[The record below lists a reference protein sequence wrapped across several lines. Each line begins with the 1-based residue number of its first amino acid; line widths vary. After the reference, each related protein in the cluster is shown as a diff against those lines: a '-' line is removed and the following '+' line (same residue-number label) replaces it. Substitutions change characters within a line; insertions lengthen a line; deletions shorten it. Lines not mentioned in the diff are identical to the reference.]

1 MAERNGMNAE
11 VPRFLPERLRPPTTG
26 RKRRRGY
33 ALLTVV
39 PVMLL
44 ALPRWQV
51 SEVLV
56 EGCPKLP
63 SASVHSLHELVGQ
76 PTMGLDLKAVRD
88 RVEIWP
94 GVGEVEVELELPGTV
109 HVRAAAAVS
118 RGSLRVGRNWHGV
131 AADGSLTGRLD
142 LALPPV
148 LAGFADD
155 LERSKGLAVASRLE
169 KMTGGYVVEIHRV
182 TPSDY
187 RLQLQQAGG
196 GPDLVVH
203 VLPKGTNAE
212 NAWCVAVANGSLT
225 QTWADLRWMD
235 RIVLGGGS

>member
-1 MAERNGMNAE
+1 MNSE
-11 VPRFLPERLRPPTTG
+11 VPRFLPERLRPPTNG

-51 SEVLV
+51 TEVLI
-56 EGCPKLP
+56 EGCPKVP
-63 SASVHSLHELVGQ
+63 AASIHSLHELVGQ
-76 PTMGLDLKAVRD
+76 PAMGLDLGAIRD

-118 RGSLRVGRNWHGV
+118 RGSVRVGRSWHGV
-131 AADGSLTGRLD
+131 AADGSLTGRVD
-142 LALPPV
+142 IALPPV
-148 LAGFADD
+148 LAGFTGD
-155 LERSKGLAVASRLE
+155 LGRSKGLAVASRLE
-169 KMTGGYVVEIHRV
+169 EATGGQVREIRRV

-187 RLQLQQAGG
+187 RLQVQPADG
-196 GPDLVVH
+196 GPDITIH
-203 VLPKGTNAE
+203 VLPQVTDAE
-212 NAWCVAVANGSLT
+212 RAFCAAVTAGSLT
-225 QTWADLRWMD
+225 QTWADLRWTD

>member
-1 MAERNGMNAE
+1 MNAE
-11 VPRFLPERLRPPTTG
+11 IPRFLPERLRPPTTG
-26 RKRRRGY
+26 RKRRRGF

-51 SEVLV
+51 SEVRIEV
-56 EGCPKLP
+56 CPKLP
-63 SASVHSLHELVGQ
+63 AASVASLHELVGQ
-76 PTMGLDLKAVRD
+76 PAMGLDLEAVRD

-118 RGSLRVGRNWHGV
+118 RGSLRVGRSWHGV
-131 AADGSLTGRLD
+131 AADGSLTGIVD
-142 LALPPV
+142 IALPPV
-148 LAGFADD
+148 LAGFTGDF
-155 LERSKGLAVASRLE
+155 ERSKGLAVASRLE
-169 KMTGGYVVEIHRV
+169 AATGGQVSEIRRV

-187 RLQLQQAGG
+187 RLQLQPSGG
-196 GPDLVVH
+196 GPGIVIH
-203 VLPKGTNAE
+203 VLPKGTSAE
-212 NAWCVAVANGSLT
+212 KAWCAAVTDGSLT
-225 QTWADLRWMD
+225 QTWADLRWTD

>member
-1 MAERNGMNAE
+1 MNSE
-11 VPRFLPERLRPPTTG
+11 VPRFLPERLRPPTNG

-51 SEVLV
+51 TEVLI
-56 EGCPKLP
+56 EGCPKVP
-63 SASVHSLHELVGQ
+63 AASIHSLHELVGQ
-76 PTMGLDLKAVRD
+76 PAMGLDLGAIRD

-118 RGSLRVGRNWHGV
+118 RGSVRVGRSWHGV
-131 AADGSLTGRLD
+131 AADGSLTGRVD
-142 LALPPV
+142 IALPPV
-148 LAGFADD
+148 LAGFTGD
-155 LERSKGLAVASRLE
+155 LGRSKGLAVASRLE
-169 KMTGGYVVEIHRV
+169 EATGGQVREIRRV

-187 RLQLQQAGG
+187 RLQVQPADG
-196 GPDLVVH
+196 GPEITIH
-203 VLPKGTNAE
+203 VLPQVTNAE
-212 NAWCVAVANGSLT
+212 RAFCAAVTAGSLT
-225 QTWADLRWMD
+225 QTWADLRWTD
-235 RIVLGGGS
+235 RIVFGGGS

>member
-1 MAERNGMNAE
+1 MNADL
-11 VPRFLPERLRPPTTG
+11 PRFLPERLRPPTTG
-26 RKRRRGY
+26 RKRRRGF

-63 SASVHSLHELVGQ
+63 AASIHSLHELVGQ
-76 PTMGLDLKAVRD
+76 PAMGLDLEAVRD

-109 HVRAAAAVS
+109 HVRAAASVS
-118 RGSLRVGRNWHGV
+118 RGSLRVGRSWHGV
-131 AADGSLTGRLD
+131 AADGSLTGLVD
-142 LALPPV
+142 FALPPV
-148 LAGFADD
+148 LAGFTSDF
-155 LERSKGLAVASRLE
+155 ERSKGLAVASRLE
-169 KMTGGYVVEIHRV
+169 ETTGGQVNEIRRV

-187 RLQLQQAGG
+187 RLQLELSGG
-196 GPDLVVH
+196 GPEIVIHVV
-203 VLPKGTNAE
+203 PQGTNAE
-212 NAWCVAVANGSLT
+212 KAWCAAVTNGSLT

>member
-1 MAERNGMNAE
+1 MSAE
-11 VPRFLPERLRPPTTG
+11 VPRFLPERLRPPKNG

-44 ALPRWQV
+44 ALPRWRV
-51 SEVLV
+51 SEVRV

-63 SASVHSLHELVGQ
+63 TASVHSLYELVGQ
-76 PTMGLDLKAVRD
+76 PALGLDLGAVRD

-109 HVRAAAAVS
+109 HVRAAAAAC
-118 RGSLRVGRNWHGV
+118 RGSLRVGRSWHGV
-131 AADGSLTGRLD
+131 AADGSLTGILD
-142 LALPPV
+142 IALPPI
-148 LAGFADD
+148 LDGFTSD

-169 KMTGGYVVEIHRV
+169 ETTGGQVKEIRRV

-187 RLQLQQAGG
+187 RLQLQPSGG
-196 GPDLVVH
+196 GPDIVIH
-203 VLPKGTNAE
+203 VLPQGTDAE
-212 NAWCVAVANGSLT
+212 KAWCAAAADNSLT
-225 QTWADLRWMD
+225 QTWADLRWTD

>member
-1 MAERNGMNAE
+1 MNAD
-11 VPRFLPERLRPPTTG
+11 VPRFLPERLRPPTTA

-51 SEVLV
+51 TEVRV

-63 SASVHSLHELVGQ
+63 AASVNSLHELVGQ
-76 PTMGLDLKAVRD
+76 PALGLDLEAVRD

-109 HVRAAAAVS
+109 HVRATASVS
-118 RGSLRVGRNWHGV
+118 QGSLRVGSSWHGV
-131 AADGSLTGRLD
+131 AADGTLTGLMD
-142 LALPPV
+142 FALPPV
-148 LAGFADD
+148 LTGFTGEV
-155 LERSKGLAVASRLE
+155 ERSNGLAVARRLE
-169 KMTGGYVVEIHRV
+169 ETSGCQVSGVRRV

-187 RLQLQQAGG
+187 RLQLEPSSGG
-196 GPDLVVH
+196 GEIVIH
-203 VLPKGTNAE
+203 VLPQGTSAE
-212 NAWCVAVANGSLT
+212 KAWCAAVADGSLT
-225 QTWADLRWMD
+225 QTWADLRWTD
-235 RIVLGGGS
+235 RIILGGGS

>member
-1 MAERNGMNAE
+1 MNADL
-11 VPRFLPERLRPPTTG
+11 PRFLPERLRPPTTG
-26 RKRRRGY
+26 RKRRRGL

-63 SASVHSLHELVGQ
+63 AASIHSLHELVGQ
-76 PTMGLDLKAVRD
+76 PAMGLDLEAVRD

-109 HVRAAAAVS
+109 HVRAVAAVS
-118 RGSLRVGRNWHGV
+118 RGSLRVGRSWHGV
-131 AADGSLTGRLD
+131 AADGSMTGIVEI
-142 LALPPV
+142 ALPPV
-148 LAGFADD
+148 LAGFTSD

-169 KMTGGYVVEIHRV
+169 ETTGGLVREMLEL
-182 TPSDY
+182 S
-187 RLQLQQAGG
+187 GG
-196 GPDLVVH
+196 GPEIVIHVV
-203 VLPKGTNAE
+203 PQGTNAE
-212 NAWCVAVANGSLT
+212 KAWCAAVTNGSLT

>member
-1 MAERNGMNAE
+1 MNADL
-11 VPRFLPERLRPPTTG
+11 PRFLPERLRPPTTG
-26 RKRRRGY
+26 RKRRRGL

-63 SASVHSLHELVGQ
+63 AASIHSLHELVGQ
-76 PTMGLDLKAVRD
+76 PAMGLDLEAVRD

-109 HVRAAAAVS
+109 HVRAAASVS
-118 RGSLRVGRNWHGV
+118 RGSLRVGRSWHGV
-131 AADGSLTGRLD
+131 AADGSLTGLVD
-142 LALPPV
+142 FALPPV
-148 LAGFADD
+148 LAGFTSDF
-155 LERSKGLAVASRLE
+155 ERSKGLAVASRLE
-169 KMTGGYVVEIHRV
+169 ETTGGQVNEIRRV

-187 RLQLQQAGG
+187 RLQLELSGG
-196 GPDLVVH
+196 GPEIVIHVV
-203 VLPKGTNAE
+203 PQGTNAE
-212 NAWCVAVANGSLT
+212 KAWCAAVANGSLT

>member
-1 MAERNGMNAE
+1 MSADL
-11 VPRFLPERLRPPTTG
+11 PRFLPDRLRPPATG

-51 SEVLV
+51 SEVRV

-63 SASVHSLHELVGQ
+63 AASIHSLHELVGQ
-76 PTMGLDLKAVRD
+76 PALGLDLEAVRD

-109 HVRAAAAVS
+109 HVRAVAAVS

-142 LALPPV
+142 IALPPV
-148 LAGFADD
+148 LDGFTGD
-155 LERSKGLAVASRLE
+155 LERSEGLAVAGRIE
-169 KMTGGYVVEIHRV
+169 ATTGYQVKSIRRV
-182 TPSDY
+182 MPSDY
-187 RLQLQQAGG
+187 CVQLQPPGAG
-196 GPDLVVH
+196 PEFAIH
-203 VLPKGTNAE
+203 VLPKATTAE
-212 NAWCVAVANGSLT
+212 KAWCAAIADGSMT

-235 RIVLGGGS
+235 RVVFGGGS